1 MSNYILH
8 FKKIFYI
15 ILFSSAVWFISFTIF
30 PENQVIKIEIGEV
43 SPNSFSAPRFLSV
56 VDQQKTD
63 SLKEEAVSNVPP
75 VYSIE
80 STITTDVIDGVT
92 EMFLTVIKSRTE
104 EILEQSDDGE
114 LEQSD
119 PNLII
124 INLTKSEQIQ
134 KIRSSVLFSTIST
147 SAIEVLVEVSNTDKN
162 NETNFL
168 TQIEFEAKNK
178 ANEILSKGI
187 SNENLNQQ
195 RQSIV
200 SNPPTLNLSSELYAI
215 VPEARI
221 SSMVGEI
228 IGENLIAN
236 QKLEDELWSEQKLK
250 AEDAVENVTVQ
261 FFKDEI
267 IVTEGEI
274 IDEVIFQAL
283 NEFGFLSGESRTVQT
298 AAIPIIF
305 SVFLVLYVL
314 LWRLRDSIWAND
326 NELLLMLTLI
336 LISSIFLRG
345 VSYFSQISDLEF
357 IQYALPVSFV
367 GIISVTL
374 LNLRATLILSLSS
387 SLLALAGGGNIGL
400 VALGALGTIIPAIF
414 LSEDTDRALLRQRIV
429 YISLT
434 QPLLAF
440 GVYFFLRDEG
450 NLTQILIFS
459 FFTALI
465 VNLAAFAL
473 TSYIESIFRLTS
485 SFKLSELADRNHP
498 ALRYLEDNALGT
510 FNHSLVV
517 GTLAD
522 RAAHRIG
529 ANSQLSRAMA
539 YFHDLGK
546 TENPTMYIENQFG
559 SRNPH
564 ENLTPRESVDIIRRH
579 VTDGIT
585 LAKKF
590 KIPEI
595 VYRGILEHHGDA
607 VMRYFYEMEK
617 NVDPNVE
624 KNEFRHLGNKPSTKE
639 TTILMFA
646 DSLEGA
652 CRARFLNEDAD
663 EEKIREVVE
672 EIFNEKITDNQLDE
686 SPLTFEDLNLIK
698 ESFQKSLEGLYHQR
712 VMYPDISEDV
722 SELEEE

>member
-15 ILFSSAVWFISFTIF
+15 ILFSSAVWFISFSIF
-30 PENQVIKIEIGEV
+30 PENQVIKIEVGEI

-56 VDQQKTD
+56 VDQKKTD
-63 SLKEEAVSNVPP
+63 ILKEEAISNVPP
-75 VYSIE
+75 VYSID
-80 STITTDVIDGVT
+80 SSITTDVIDGVT

-104 EILEQSDDGE
+104 EILEQREGEE

-147 SAIEVLVEVSNTDKN
+147 SAIEVLVEISNIDKN

-187 SNENLNQQ
+187 SNESLNQQ

-221 SSMVGEI
+221 SSTVGEI

-236 QKLEDELWSEQKLK
+236 QKLEDELWNEQKAK

-267 IVTEGEI
+267 IVNEGEP

-345 VSYFSQISDLEF
+345 VSYFSQVSDLEF

-459 FFTALI
+459 FLTAL
-465 VNLAAFAL
+465 VANLAAFAL

-522 RAAHRIG
+522 RAANKIG
-529 ANSQLSRAMA
+529 ANSQLARAMA
-539 YFHDLGK
+539 YYHDLGK
-546 TENPTMYIENQFG
+546 TMNPTMFVENQIG
-559 SRNPH
+559 ATNPH
-564 ENLTPRESVDIIRRH
+564 DRLLPTESANIIKSH
-579 VTDGIT
+579 VVDGIK

-595 VYRGILEHHGDA
+595 VYQGILEHHGDA
-607 VMRYFYEMEK
+607 VIRFFYEKEK
-617 NVDPNVE
+617 SENPNVSRE
-624 KNEFRHLGNKPSTKE
+624 DFRHLGEKPSSRE
-639 TTILMFA
+639 SAILMLA
-646 DSLEGA
+646 DSLEAA
-652 CRARFLNEDAD
+652 CRAIFMNEDAD
-663 EEKIREVVE
+663 EEKIRNVIE
-672 EIFNEKITDNQLDE
+672 EIFNEKISDGQL
-686 SPLTFEDLNLIK
+686 SNAPITFQELDIIR
-698 ESFQKSLEGLYHQR
+698 ESFQISLEGLYHQR
-712 VMYPDISEDV
+712 VLYPEIT
-722 SELEEE
+722 EEE

>member
-1 MSNYILH
+1 MNKYILH
-8 FKKIFYI
+8 LKKITYI
-15 ILFSSAVWFISFTIF
+15 LLFSSAVWFISFTIF
-30 PENQVIKIEIGEV
+30 PENQVIKLEV
-43 SPNSFSAPRFLSV
+43 GDKSPTTFSAPRYLTV
-56 VDQQKTD
+56 IDEDKT
-63 SLKEEAVSNVPP
+63 SNLKDEAINNVAP
-75 VYSIE
+75 VYSIDT
-80 STITTDVIDGVT
+80 SVAADVIDGIT

-124 INLTKSEQIQ
+124 IELTKSEQIQ
-134 KIRSSVLFSTIST
+134 NIRSSLLFSTIST
-147 SAIEVLVEVSNTDKN
+147 SAIEVLVEISNTDKK

-178 ANEILSKGI
+178 ANEFLSKGV

-200 SNPPTLNLSSELYAI
+200 SNPPTLNLPSELYAI

-228 IGENLIAN
+228 IAENLIAN
-236 QKLEDELWSEQKLK
+236 QKLEEELWNEQKDK
-250 AEDAVENVTVQ
+250 AAKAIENVTIQ

-267 IVTEGEI
+267 IVSEGEI
-274 IDEVIFQAL
+274 INEVIFQAL
-283 NEFGFLSGESRTVQT
+283 NELGFLSGESRTVQT

-305 SVFLVLYVL
+305 AVFLVLYIL

-345 VSYFSQISDLEF
+345 VSYFSQLSDLEF
-357 IQYALPVSFV
+357 IQYSLPISFV
-367 GIISVTL
+367 GILSVTL

-387 SLLALAGGGNIGL
+387 SLLALAGGGSVGL
-400 VALGALGTIIPAIF
+400 VALGALGTIVPAIF
-414 LSEDTDRALLRQRIV
+414 LSEETDRLLLRERIV

-440 GVYFFLRDEG
+440 GVYFFLRDDG

-459 FFTALI
+459 FLIALI
-465 VNLAAFAL
+465 ANLAAFSFI
-473 TSYIESIFRLTS
+473 SYIESIFRLTS

-498 ALRYLEDNALGT
+498 ALRHLEDKALGT

-522 RAAHRIG
+522 RAANRIG
-529 ANSQLSRAMA
+529 ANSHLARAMA
-539 YFHDLGK
+539 YYHDLGK
-546 TENPTMYIENQFG
+546 TMNPTMFVENQIG
-559 SRNPH
+559 YTNPH
-564 ENLTPRESVDIIRRH
+564 DRLSPSESANIIKNHVVDG
-579 VTDGIT
+579 VK

-590 KIPEI
+590 KIPEM
-595 VYRGILEHHGDA
+595 VYQGIIEHHGNA
-607 VMRYFYEMEK
+607 VLRYFYEKEK
-617 NVDPNVE
+617 LVNPKVSKE
-624 KNEFRHLGNKPSTKE
+624 EFRHLGNKPSSKE
-639 TTILMFA
+639 SAILMLA
-646 DSLEGA
+646 DSLEAA
-652 CRARFLNEDAD
+652 CRAIFMNEDAD
-663 EEKIREVVE
+663 EKKIKDVIE
-672 EIFNEKITDNQLDE
+672 EIFNEKISDGQLSD
-686 SPLTFEDLNLIK
+686 SPITFKELATIK
-698 ESFQKSLEGLYHQR
+698 ESFQVSLEGLYHQR
-712 VMYPDISEDV
+712 VLYPEIT
-722 SELEEE
+722 EEE